1 MELHIKE
8 FEYQNIIKQQM
19 YKQLIVLILCMFLS
33 AFAIESIGYNFK
45 FLYYILFI
53 TSTFL
58 LLYALRMERKRKK
71 VLGFDLVYIDENNRF
86 FYNNLFIEMKDL
98 ENYVLSK
105 ETITLNFIDYSI
117 VIEKD
122 ENLYDYLNQ
131 FVKNKR
137 PINGKKQ
144 RLFVSCFA
152 LLFVFFSLS
161 LGNLVLGSIYSYIN
175 HVEMISLSTILIPI
189 IQITSIILGVAL
201 IFFVAKKFKKG
212 IGLYVSLLLIVL
224 YIALPFIMGNDIHRL
239 DNDMAYT
246 RQNQKLTLY
255 SRYKKGYGKFERQIT
270 NVSNKA
276 EVGNYQSVLYIL
288 ENQKIEVISLENEA
302 KNDKFVSK
310 IKNQTYLE
318 TYISTHYTLTI
329 GDDKAYF
336 EKNSSP
342 KIVKLHRINNHMLY
356 FKYKKDYYFICIL
369 EKQKDIRVY
378 ELSNDRDLKFYFA
391 PDPFEMSNSQTSNED
406 TNESESQNQTEEAN
420 QETTAQES
428 DTTDLENDPERDYFG
443 KVYDL
448 LIAQNKLDNP
458 CFDYQYDAKGYPYA
472 VVSTNDEYTLSLVF
486 NKYKNNDE
494 DYEIVLEKYIKKSST
509 QNLVDFYLVNTKTL
523 EVTDQQRDYW

>member
-8 FEYQNIIKQQM
+8 FEYQNIIKQQF
-19 YKQLIVLILCMFLS
+19 YRQLVVLSLYVLLLV
-33 AFAIESIGYNFK
+33 FALESI
-45 FLYYILFI
+45 LYGFDYVWIILFVAAMAI
-53 TSTFL
+53 INLNF
-58 LLYALRMERKRKK
+58 RRKK
-71 VLGFDLVYIDENNRF
+71 KILGYDLVYIDENHRF

-131 FVKNKR
+131 FVKNKK

-255 SRYKKGYGKFERQIT
+255 SHYKKGYGKFERQIT

-318 TYISTHYTLTI
+318 TYISTHYTLII

-356 FKYKKDYYFICIL
+356 FKYKKDYYFIYIL

-428 DTTDLENDPERDYFG
+428 DTTDLENDPERVYFE

-448 LIAQNKLDNP
+448 L
-458 CFDYQYDAKGYPYA
+458 
-472 VVSTNDEYTLSLVF
+472 F

-509 QNLVDFYLVNTKTL
+509 QSLVDFYLVNTKTL

>member
-1 MELHIKE
+1 MINVCKSEAIYLELHIRE
-8 FEYQNIIKQQM
+8 FEYQNIIKQQF
-19 YKQLIVLILCMFLS
+19 YKQLVVLSLYVLLLV
-33 AFAIESIGYNFK
+33 FALESI
-45 FLYYILFI
+45 LYGFDYVWIILFVASMAI
-53 TSTFL
+53 INLNF
-58 LLYALRMERKRKK
+58 RRKK
-71 VLGFDLVYIDENNRF
+71 KILGYDLVYIDENHRF

-131 FVKNKR
+131 FVKNKK

-175 HVEMISLSTILIPI
+175 PVEMISLSTIL
-189 IQITSIILGVAL
+189 ITSIILGVAL

-255 SRYKKGYGKFERQIT
+255 SHYKKGYGKFERQIT

-302 KNDKFVSK
+302 KNDLFRNV
-310 IKNQTYLE
+310 
-318 TYISTHYTLTI
+318 
-329 GDDKAYF
+329 YF
-336 EKNSSP
+336 NT
-342 KIVKLHRINNHMLY
+342 LY
-356 FKYKKDYYFICIL
+356 F
-369 EKQKDIRVY
+369 
-378 ELSNDRDLKFYFA
+378 N
-391 PDPFEMSNSQTSNED
+391 
-406 TNESESQNQTEEAN
+406 
-420 QETTAQES
+420 
-428 DTTDLENDPERDYFG
+428 
-443 KVYDL
+443 
-448 LIAQNKLDNP
+448 
-458 CFDYQYDAKGYPYA
+458 
-472 VVSTNDEYTLSLVF
+472 
-486 NKYKNNDE
+486 
-494 DYEIVLEKYIKKSST
+494 
-509 QNLVDFYLVNTKTL
+509 
-523 EVTDQQRDYW
+523 YWR

>member
-1 MELHIKE
+1 M
-8 FEYQNIIKQQM
+8 
-19 YKQLIVLILCMFLS
+19 
-33 AFAIESIGYNFK
+33 
-45 FLYYILFI
+45 
-53 TSTFL
+53 
-58 LLYALRMERKRKK
+58 
-71 VLGFDLVYIDENNRF
+71 
-86 FYNNLFIEMKDL
+86 
-98 ENYVLSK
+98 
-105 ETITLNFIDYSI
+105 
-117 VIEKD
+117 
-122 ENLYDYLNQ
+122 
-131 FVKNKR
+131 KNKK

-152 LLFVFFSLS
+152 LLLVFFSLS

-212 IGLYVSLLLIVL
+212 IGFYVSLLLIVL

-255 SRYKKGYGKFERQIT
+255 SHYKKGYGKFERQIT

-310 IKNQTYLE
+310 IKNKT
-318 TYISTHYTLTI
+318 
-329 GDDKAYF
+329 YF

-356 FKYKKDYYFICIL
+356 FKYKKDYYFIYIL

-391 PDPFEMSNSQTSNED
+391 PDPFEMSNAQTSNED
-406 TNESESQNQTEEAN
+406 TNESESQNQTEKAN
-420 QETTAQES
+420 QETTEQES
-428 DTTDLENDPERDYFG
+428 DTTDLENDPERVYFE

-509 QNLVDFYLVNTKTL
+509 QSLVDFYLVNTKTL

>member
-1 MELHIKE
+1 M
-8 FEYQNIIKQQM
+8 
-19 YKQLIVLILCMFLS
+19 
-33 AFAIESIGYNFK
+33 
-45 FLYYILFI
+45 
-53 TSTFL
+53 
-58 LLYALRMERKRKK
+58 
-71 VLGFDLVYIDENNRF
+71 
-86 FYNNLFIEMKDL
+86 
-98 ENYVLSK
+98 
-105 ETITLNFIDYSI
+105 
-117 VIEKD
+117 
-122 ENLYDYLNQ
+122 
-131 FVKNKR
+131 
-137 PINGKKQ
+137 
-144 RLFVSCFA
+144 
-152 LLFVFFSLS
+152 
-161 LGNLVLGSIYSYIN
+161 
-175 HVEMISLSTILIPI
+175 
-189 IQITSIILGVAL
+189 AL

-212 IGLYVSLLLIVL
+212 IGLYVSLLLIVF
-224 YIALPFIMGNDIHRL
+224 YIALPFVMSNDIHRL

-255 SRYKKGYGKFERQIT
+255 SQYKKGYGKFERQIK

-276 EVGNYQSVLYIL
+276 EVGDYQSVLYIL
-288 ENQKIEVISLENEA
+288 ENQKMKVISLENEA
-302 KNDKFVSK
+302 KNDKFISK

-318 TYISTHYTLTI
+318 TYISTHYTLI
-329 GDDKAYF
+329 VGDGNAYF
-336 EKNSSP
+336 EKNSSSE
-342 KIVKLHRINNHMLY
+342 IVKLHRINNHMLY
-356 FKYKKDYYFICIL
+356 FKYKKDYYFIYIL
-369 EKQKDIRVY
+369 EKQKDIKVY

-420 QETTAQES
+420 QETTEQEN
-428 DTTDLENDPERDYFG
+428 DTTDLENDPERVYFE

-509 QNLVDFYLVNTKTL
+509 QSLVDFYLVNTKTL